1 MPGTWVKG
9 LHQSHIAISPSFMTE
24 RLSVFP
30 EPTRD
35 QHIPCSISR
44 FLRWPAWQR
53 RRLRYKV
60 TLWPAQAT
68 ELPRWGHDSLTGGF
82 QHVSCLVNT
91 AWSSSR
97 IVPWRHLPRQDTVS
111 STKKLLFSFSR
122 HNSTFLSKYTLP
134 RLRASPPGA
143 GQHCCLLQPLS
154 HLQSAAAR
162 VFSGN

>member
-1 MPGTWVKG
+1 MKPTSCSFVFTFGCTKWG
-9 LHQSHIAISPSFMTE
+9 LERYPKTHFMSSKVCISLMEETE
-24 RLSVFP
+24 S
-30 EPTRD
+30 EPNNT
-35 QHIPCSISR
+35 
-44 FLRWPAWQR
+44 PAWQR

-60 TLWPAQAT
+60 TMWLAQAT
-68 ELPRWGHDSLTGGF
+68 ELPCWGQDSLTGGF
-82 QHVSCLVNT
+82 QRVSCLVNT

-143 GQHCCLLQPLS
+143 RQHCCLLRPLS